1 MCTVQMLLSIIALS
15 LALVLVLVVV
25 GLGVAFTLITT
36 QQREEIQA
44 LRIQVNDSV
53 QMNELHHLQHNIS
66 TIADD
71 ITALYSN
78 VSSLEGKFGSI
89 LASMEAFEQS
99 NVTCPQCW
107 VMLVSLNK
115 RQNTTEETIHQISSS
130 IIQLWNE
137 TSELT
142 VNIEEGDEQLN
153 NSITQVEIGLRS
165 EITSTEFE
173 LRSWFNVTTANATS
187 EIRGEV
193 QAAIAQLRSE
203 VNRTEQEL
211 SSINT
216 TVANLAGLPT
226 NVSQLSSKIEDTER
240 RINHSIDS
248 LRKSIS
254 SAAHQHAISATV
266 LVALFSTMP
275 CCFS

>member
-1 MCTVQMLLSIIALS
+1 MCTIQMLLSIIALS
-15 LALVLVLVVV
+15 LALVLILAVVGVVV
-25 GLGVAFTLITT
+25 AFAMVTTL
-36 QQREEIQA
+36 QEEI
-44 LRIQVNDSV
+44 RILQVNDGV
-53 QMNELHHLQHNIS
+53 QMKELQHLWHNIS
-66 TIADD
+66 TIAEE
-71 ITALYSN
+71 ITALYCN
-78 VSSLEGKFGSI
+78 VSSLEGKFRSI
-89 LASMEAFEQS
+89 PASMEAFEQS

-115 RQNTTEETIHQISSS
+115 RTEETIHQISSS

-153 NSITQVEIGLRS
+153 NSITRVEIDLRS
-165 EITSTEFE
+165 EISSTEFE

-187 EIRGEV
+187 EIRREV
-193 QAAIAQLRSE
+193 QAAIDQLRSE
-203 VNRTEQEL
+203 VNRTEQDL

-226 NVSQLSSKIEDTER
+226 NVSQLSYKIEDTER
-240 RINHSIDS
+240 RLNHSLDD
-248 LRKSIS
+248 LRESIR

-266 LVALFSTMP
+266 LVALFSTML

>member
-15 LALVLVLVVV
+15 LALVLVLAVV
-25 GLGVAFTLITT
+25 GLGVAFALITT

-44 LRIQVNDSV
+44 LRAKDSV
-53 QMNELHHLQHNIS
+53 QMKELQHNIS
-66 TIADD
+66 TIADE

-78 VSSLEGKFGSI
+78 VSSLEGIFGSI
-89 LASMEAFEQS
+89 PASMEAFEQS

-115 RQNTTEETIHQISSS
+115 RQITTEETINQISRSV
-130 IIQLWNE
+130 IQLWNK

-153 NSITQVEIGLRS
+153 NSITQVEIDLRS
-165 EITSTEFE
+165 EINSTEFE
-173 LRSWFNVTTANATS
+173 LKSWFNVTTANATS
-187 EIRGEV
+187 EIHREV

-226 NVSQLSSKIEDTER
+226 NVSQLSYKIEDTER
-240 RINHSIDS
+240 RLNHSLDD
-248 LRKSIS
+248 LRESIS

-266 LVALFSTMP
+266 LVALFSTML